1 MRARLAC
8 APDVNPYAITT
19 TNFKTAMFPW
29 DQLLEREPGIAEQI
43 VRGCSTRCEPY
54 HRTYNAYW
62 PQTLRP
68 PQLPPTS
75 ANSHYLHMTE
85 LLRIERPRANIL
97 GHGPQDLM
105 TVTFSGVV
113 TRNTGSGFD
122 FDLDYY
128 EALAEEKGWPFDAD
142 AICRAMDYTHTWTD
156 VSKIR
161 LVDRGSDPGRAD
173 FRVELV
179 RQLFPHGE
187 ETVLLPVLLHFGL
200 ARNMTARH
208 IFDRDLIQRLHLRF
222 AFVGG
227 GYEYAV

>member
-1 MRARLAC
+1 MRAR
-8 APDVNPYAITT
+8 DVNPYAIST

-29 DQLLEREPGIAEQI
+29 DQLLEREPGMAEKI
-43 VRGCSTRCEPY
+43 LRRCSTRCEPY
-54 HRTYNAYW
+54 HRTYKAYW
-62 PQTLRP
+62 PQALRP
-68 PQLPPTS
+68 PQLPPTLN
-75 ANSHYLHMTE
+75 NSHYLDMTE
-85 LLRIERPRANIL
+85 FLRIERPRANIL

-113 TRNTGSGFD
+113 TRNTAHGFG
-122 FDLDYY
+122 FIDLDYY
-128 EALAEEKGWPFDAD
+128 AALAEEKGWPFDAD

-161 LVDRGSDPGRAD
+161 LVDRGSDPGRGD

-187 ETVLLPVLLHFGL
+187 ETVLLPRLLHFGL
-200 ARNMTARH
+200 GRNMTARH
-208 IFDRDLIQRLHLRF
+208 IFDRDLIQRLHLRL

-227 GYEYAV
+227 ADEYAV